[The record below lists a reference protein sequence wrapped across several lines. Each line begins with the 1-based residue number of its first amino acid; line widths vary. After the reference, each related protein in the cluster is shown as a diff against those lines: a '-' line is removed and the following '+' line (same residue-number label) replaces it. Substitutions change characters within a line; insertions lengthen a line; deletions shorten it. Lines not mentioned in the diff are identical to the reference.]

1 MSSFPNASGR
11 TPLGDG
17 VSRRGLLSL
26 GRARPA
32 QPAADGH
39 WIRVF
44 RRAMACRFEVTLPG
58 DRAADIAAARAS
70 LEEADR
76 LEAALSIFRP
86 TSELSLLNQLGATSA
101 RALSDE
107 LFALLARCHE
117 LSAATAGAFDITSTP
132 LSACWGFLRR
142 QPQVPS
148 EPDLAAARALVGM
161 HQIVLD
167 IDTRTARLAGAG
179 VSVNLGAIGK
189 GYAVQAVA
197 KALRA
202 HGVADALVSAGGSS
216 VVAMGGGRAGWRVD
230 VTSARASRRLA
241 RLRLRNA
248 ALGTS
253 GAGEQYLEI
262 EGTRHAHVI
271 DPRTGL
277 PSSGI
282 VSASVV
288 TTDAATADALATAFF
303 VGGLELARSYCDAHP
318 GTLAL
323 MTPDDGREQTI
334 AVGGCRGAIVE
345 DCSELDA

>member
-1 MSSFPNASGR
+1 M
-11 TPLGDG
+11 
-17 VSRRGLLSL
+17 
-26 GRARPA
+26 
-32 QPAADGH
+32 ADGH

-58 DRAADIAAARAS
+58 ERAAEIGAARRS

-86 TSELSLLNQLGATSA
+86 TSELSQLNQLGATSA
-101 RALSDE
+101 VGLSDE
-107 LFALLARCHE
+107 LFALLARCHD

-142 QPQVPS
+142 QPQVPAAQ
-148 EPDLAAARALVGM
+148 DLAAARALVGM

-167 IDTRTARLAGAG
+167 AETRTARLAAAG

-189 GYAVQAVA
+189 GYAVQAIA
-197 KALRA
+197 SALRA
-202 HGVADALVSAGGSS
+202 HGVGEALVSAGGSS
-216 VVAMGGGRAGWRVD
+216 VVAVGGGRAGWPVD
-230 VTSARASRRLA
+230 VTSARDSRRLV
-241 RLRLRNA
+241 RLRLRNV

-262 EGTRHAHVI
+262 DGARHSHVI

-288 TTDAATADALATAFF
+288 TADAATADALATAFF
-303 VGGLELARSYCDAHP
+303 VGGLDLARSYCDAHP

-323 MTPDDGREQTI
+323 VTPDDSREPTI
-334 AVGGCRGAIVE
+334 AIGGCRGAIVE